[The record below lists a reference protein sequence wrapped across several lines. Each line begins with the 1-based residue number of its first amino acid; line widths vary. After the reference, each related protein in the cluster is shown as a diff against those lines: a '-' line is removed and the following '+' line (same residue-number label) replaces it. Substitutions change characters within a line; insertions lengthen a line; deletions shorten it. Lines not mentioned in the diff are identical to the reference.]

1 MTAQWESES
10 GGSKLGHV
18 VIDQFDCYEGK
29 LPEVND
35 LEDMGPTG
43 FCKGSLEKEKNFQS
57 LIKKKK
63 KMSDIKFLE
72 GEYIIFVWR
81 GSSQFF
87 MGRDNLFEEWK
98 NNV

>member
-1 MTAQWESES
+1 
-10 GGSKLGHV
+10 V

-57 LIKKKK
+57 LIKNK
-63 KMSDIKFLE
+63 IK
-72 GEYIIFVWR
+72 
-81 GSSQFF
+81 
-87 MGRDNLFEEWK
+87 
-98 NNV
+98 